1 MEENRMKLVTLTQL
15 LENWHRFSEPI
26 TRDEIDSLGWDELM
40 LSLGIYCPE
49 AEDVSLEM
57 SDVDMTTYLN
67 PAVSFSLIE

>member
-1 MEENRMKLVTLTQL
+1 MKLVTLNQL

-26 TRDEIDSLGWDELM
+26 ERDEIDSLGWDELM
-40 LSLGIYCPE
+40 LALEISCPQ
-49 AEDVSLEM
+49 AMDKNIIV

>member
-1 MEENRMKLVTLTQL
+1 MKLVTLNPL
-15 LENWHRFSEPI
+15 LENWHRFTEPI
-26 TRDEIDSLGWDELM
+26 ERDEIDSLGWDELM

-49 AEDVSLEM
+49 AEDVSLFM

>member
-1 MEENRMKLVTLTQL
+1 MKLVTLNQL

-49 AEDVSLEM
+49 AEDASLEM